1 MHQLN
6 QKIKFIY
13 CHLCGGR
20 GIDQTGKI
28 CPVCSGIG
36 LGAFASKKFFY
47 WEPIKKDFLN
57 FKTAKN
63 IFSKGLDLC
72 LYLIGALGFI
82 SIAVW
87 LVEKFLAGA
96 ELNSFVLWQS
106 KSPLIFIFWIGI
118 IVDMFLFYCRYKN
131 IDRKNKWLPQE
142 IIDPKKYP
150 HNWDELKTFSEKSR
164 VDIFSFFSS
173 STLDV
178 IKKAFN
184 SNDAREIRPINIFL
198 ALTQDEK
205 VSNIFS
211 RLLGEDKKRFME
223 EIDRINKPSSAE
235 ATTGPSFALRATAG
249 EERKKRNPFASIIL
263 KENFIKAYL
272 EKIKRKKNIL
282 ESQDLLLHLAR
293 NDQNVKDFLA
303 RFNLN
308 EEKLEEA
315 IEWFEVLEKTT
326 LYYNSPAYTVPG
338 AGENYQAVAT
348 PILNH
353 FSNDLTYEAECWKL
367 DMCIDRKEETKI
379 IKHALENNRV
389 AVLVG
394 PKGSG
399 KNIIIEKIA
408 HNLAAGKFSKIL
420 ADKRLIEIDWDKIK
434 ANGESN
440 LIKDWLVIIDDAV
453 KAGNI
458 ILYINNVKDIFAR
471 EELATPLIEVLEKK
485 YIQIIISASEED
497 YIKYLFG
504 KVDSGLIEKILIK
517 ELSLKENQLIL
528 ASKINE
534 VEMKHKIY
542 FTLDA
547 VKEIINTS
555 RDNTSSTIISGK
567 AVELLSTVAE
577 KIAGVNPGSV
587 VVKEDVARVALN

>member
-1 MHQLN
+1 MHQPN

-20 GIDQTGKI
+20 GVDQAGKI
-28 CPVCSGIG
+28 CPICSGLG
-36 LGAFASKKFFY
+36 LGAFASRKFFY

-57 FKTAKN
+57 FKVAKD
-63 IFSKGLDLC
+63 IFNKSLDLC

-82 SIAVW
+82 SIAIW
-87 LVEKFLAGA
+87 LVKNFLAGA
-96 ELNSFVLWQS
+96 ELNSFILWRT
-106 KSPLIFIFWIGI
+106 KSPLLFIFWIGI
-118 IVDMFLFYCRYKN
+118 IVDMFLFYRRYKN
-131 IDRKNKWLPQE
+131 VDRKNKWLPQE

-150 HNWDELKTFSEKSR
+150 HNWEELKTFSEKSR
-164 VDIFSFFSS
+164 VDISCFFSH
-173 STLDV
+173 STLSA
-178 IKKAFN
+178 IEHAFN
-184 SNDAREIRPINIFL
+184 NSGAQEVRPINIFL

-211 RLLGEDKKRFME
+211 RLLGLDKKRFME
-223 EIDRINKPSSAE
+223 EVGNYSKNNIPADA
-235 ATTGPSFALRATAG
+235 
-249 EERKKRNPFASIIL
+249 KKKNPFASIIL
-263 KENFIKAYL
+263 KENLIKAYL

-282 ESQDLLLHLAR
+282 ESQDLALHLAQ

-308 EEKLEEA
+308 EEKLADA
-315 IEWFEVLEKTT
+315 IKWFDVLEKTA
-326 LYYNSPAYTVPG
+326 LYYNSPADTTTG
-338 AGENYQAVAT
+338 MGENYQAVAT

-353 FSNDLTYEAECWKL
+353 FSNDLTYEAERWKL
-367 DMCIDRKEETKI
+367 DVCIDRKEEVKI
-379 IKHALENNRV
+379 IKHTLENNHI

-399 KNIIIEKIA
+399 KNIIIKKIA
-408 HNLAAGKFSKIL
+408 HNMAKGKFSKIL
-420 ADKRLIEIDWDKIK
+420 ADKRLIEIDWDKITAK
-434 ANGESN
+434 GEDN
-440 LIKDWLVIIDDAV
+440 LIKDWLVIIDDAI

-458 ILYINNVKDIFAR
+458 ILYINKVKDIFTR
-471 EELATPLIEVLEKK
+471 EELAMPLLEALEKK
-485 YIQIIISASEED
+485 LIQLIISTSEED
-497 YIKYLFG
+497 YIKCLFG
-504 KVDSGLIEKILIK
+504 KVDSSLIEKIVIK

-547 VKEIINTS
+547 VKEIINAS
-555 RDNTSSTIISGK
+555 RDHISSAIISGK
-567 AVELLSTVAE
+567 AVELLSAVAE